1 METEKILYAHS
12 KEGLPTTEWHL
23 LDDHLKNVGAM
34 ASDFAGLFNAGS
46 WGKIAGEYHDLGKS
60 LAEWQAY
67 LRHVNDINDDYS
79 KHYRGRIPHA
89 IHGARKLFFQSKEA
103 GKLLSYC
110 IAGHHTGLS
119 NWIDEAEK
127 GLKEQLK
134 KARPDI
140 NLTIKDPVFEKNL
153 PLKNI
158 DQKRFGF
165 QLQFFVRMLFSCLVD
180 ADYLDTEAALDRE
193 RAKQRSV
200 QPSLKSLYDRF
211 WKNINILRQ
220 NANLTD
226 VNRQREI
233 VLQNCL
239 TAAKSESGLFSLT
252 VPTGGGK
259 TLASLAFALE
269 HSRFHEFMKQRI
281 IYVIPFTT
289 IIEQNAAVFR
299 KVLGEDAVL
308 EHHCNFIPDE
318 TDWKTRLASENWDA
332 PLIVTTNV
340 QFFDSFFSRKPST
353 CRKLHNVANSIVIF
367 DEVQTIPVEK
377 LKPCLETL
385 RELSLNYGVT
395 AVLCTATQPAIDA
408 SGDFPSG
415 LKNIIEIIQG
425 VPGIFHSLRR
435 TREIYIGE
443 ITQTNLAEKLCEHPQ
458 VLCIVNT
465 RRQAREIFDL
475 LPKDE
480 GNFHLSARM
489 YPAHRSRVLKEIRN
503 RLENNLTCRVV
514 STQLIEAGVDIDFP
528 VVYRAVAGMD
538 AIAQAAGRC
547 NREGNIQQGTVYI
560 FKLENGL
567 PPGYFRQTAQCAESL
582 FEKFADQYLG
592 PECIREYFLTYYWL
606 NEDRMDS
613 SGILQ
618 KCLQG
623 GNGNFQFKDIA
634 EFQMIENLSI
644 SIIVAVEEEA
654 ASLVGQLAFVEKK
667 GMIFRKLQKY
677 SVQIYKQ
684 DFYEIKDWL
693 ESPIPGV
700 FVVRNPE
707 LYSKETGLKTKPP
720 EGTAFFI

>member
-1 METEKILYAHS
+1 MEEQKILYAHS

-67 LRHVNDINDDYS
+67 LRHVNNINDDYS
-79 KHYRGRIPHA
+79 KHYKGRIPHA
-89 IHGARKLFFQSKEA
+89 IHGARKLFLKSKEA
-103 GKLLSYC
+103 GKLLAYC
-110 IAGHHTGLS
+110 VAGHHAGLS

-127 GLKEQLK
+127 GLNEQLK
-134 KARPDI
+134 KAGSDI
-140 NLTIKDPVFEKNL
+140 NLQISDPVFEKNL
-153 PLKNI
+153 PLKCI
-158 DQKRFGF
+158 DPMRFGF
-165 QLQFFVRMLFSCLVD
+165 QLQFFVRMIFSCLVD
-180 ADYLDTEAALDRE
+180 ADYLDTEEALDSE
-193 RAKQRSV
+193 RARLRSV
-200 QPSLKSLYDRF
+200 YPSLKTLYHHF
-211 WKNINILRQ
+211 WKNFNRLRQ
-220 NANLTD
+220 KANLSA

-239 TAAKSESGLFSLT
+239 AAATSESGLFSLT

-269 HSRFHEFMKQRI
+269 HSRFHEFKKQLI

-299 KVLGEDAVL
+299 EVLGEDAVL

-340 QFFDSFFSRKPST
+340 QFFDSFFSRKPSA

-385 RELSLNYGVT
+385 RELSSNYGVT
-395 AVLCTATQPAIDA
+395 AVLCTATQPALGE
-408 SGDFPSG
+408 SSDFPSG
-415 LKNIIEIIQG
+415 LKNIKEIIQDI
-425 VPGIFHSLRR
+425 PGIFHSLRR
-435 TREIYIGE
+435 TKESFIGE
-443 ITQTNLAEKLCEHPQ
+443 ITQNTLAEKISEHQ
-458 VLCIVNT
+458 QALCIVNT
-465 RRQAREIFDL
+465 RRQAQEIFEL
-475 LPKDE
+475 LAKDG

-489 YPAHRSRVLKEIRN
+489 YPVHRSRILNEIRI
-503 RLENNLTCRVV
+503 RLENNLSCRVI

-560 FKLENGL
+560 FKLEDGL

-582 FEKFADQYLG
+582 FEKFAGKFLG

-613 SGILQ
+613 GGILQ

-634 EFQMIENLSI
+634 GFQMIENLSTP
-644 SIIVAVEEEA
+644 IIVAVEKEA
-654 ASLVGQLAFVEKK
+654 ASLVGQLAFVEKN
-667 GMIFRKLQKY
+667 GMIFRKLQKF
-677 SVQIYKQ
+677 SVQVYQQ
-684 DFYEIKDWL
+684 DFYGIKDWL

-700 FVVRNPE
+700 FVLRNPE
-707 LYSKETGLKTKPP
+707 LYSEETGLITKAP
-720 EGTAFFI
+720 EGKAFFV